1 MPEGSMFMER
11 RRFPRV
17 TVEIPVKYRL
27 IDDQKELESVFDR
40 KKRDTHTRSLDLS
53 LGGIYI
59 TADAN
64 LKVGTILRLEI
75 AVPEPVTLISAF
87 AEVVWSN
94 DTGGGL
100 HFLAMKDEDTQYL
113 KSYLDKLS
121 V

>member
-11 RRFPRV
+11 RRYPRV

-27 IDDQKELESVFDR
+27 IDDQKELATVFDR
-40 KKRDTHTRSLDLS
+40 KKKDTHTRSLDLS

-59 TADAN
+59 TADQR

-75 AVPEPVTLISAF
+75 TVPEPSTLLSAF
-87 AEVVWSN
+87 AEVIWSN

-100 HFLAMKDEDTQYL
+100 HFLAMKDEDMECL
-113 KSYLDKLS
+113 KGYIEKMNS
-121 V
+121 

>member
-1 MPEGSMFMER
+1 MPDASMFMER

-40 KKRDTHTRSLDLS
+40 KKKDTHSRSIDLS
-53 LGGIYI
+53 LGGIYVS
-59 TADAN
+59 TETP
-64 LKVGTILRLEI
+64 LKLGSILRIEI
-75 AVPEPVTLISAF
+75 AVPQPITLISAF

-100 HFLAMKDEDTQYL
+100 HFLAMKDEDSDILKNYL
-113 KSYLDKLS
+113 EKSSD
-121 V
+121 

>member
-11 RRFPRV
+11 RRYPRV

-27 IDDQKELESVFDR
+27 IDDQKELASVFER

-59 TADAN
+59 TADQQ
-64 LKVGTILRLEI
+64 LKIGNILRLEI
-75 AVPEPVTLISAF
+75 AVPEPNTLLSAF
-87 AEVVWSN
+87 AEVIWSN

-100 HFLAMKDEDTQYL
+100 HFLAMKDEDSQSL
-113 KSYLDKLS
+113 KAYIEKLTS
-121 V
+121 